1 MQMHD
6 GVQKQAYKH
15 GYEKPETHVNASRV
29 MPAGKVGQRGAV
41 EPVDRIS
48 PSQRLR

>member
-1 MQMHD
+1 MH
-6 GVQKQAYKH
+6 V
-15 GYEKPETHVNASRV
+15 SRV
-29 MPAGKVGQRGAV
+29 VPAGKVGQRGAV